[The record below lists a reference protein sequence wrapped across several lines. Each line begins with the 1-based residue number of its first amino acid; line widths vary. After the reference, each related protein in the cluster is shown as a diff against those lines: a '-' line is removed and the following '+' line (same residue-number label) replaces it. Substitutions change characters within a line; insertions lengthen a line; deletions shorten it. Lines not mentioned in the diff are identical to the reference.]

1 MKWHPSSI
9 GKIMTNARSKSEVL
23 SETAKSYIKS
33 IAKQDFYGYN
43 IELNNKYI
51 IKGIEQEQNSID
63 LVNAVRFTDYK
74 KNKVRLE
81 TELMTGECDILLDD
95 TIIDIKTSWSLETWP
110 ATVEDGDES
119 LYEWQGRAY
128 MYLYD
133 RPSFELIYCM
143 VSTDPQ
149 NDYGL
154 LNQWDNMSLH
164 RVDHIDAAKR
174 ITVIR
179 YERDIEL
186 ELAMLE
192 RLRHAS
198 EFYVQYINKLNNK

>member
-51 IKGIEQEQNSID
+51 IKGIEQEQDSID

-74 KNKVRLE
+74 KNKVRLD

-110 ATVEDGDES
+110 ATAEDGDES

-149 NDYGL
+149 NDFGL

>member
-1 MKWHPSSI
+1 
-9 GKIMTNARSKSEVL
+9 
-23 SETAKSYIKS
+23 
-33 IAKQDFYGYN
+33 
-43 IELNNKYI
+43 
-51 IKGIEQEQNSID
+51 
-63 LVNAVRFTDYK
+63 
-74 KNKVRLE
+74 
-81 TELMTGECDILLDD
+81 
-95 TIIDIKTSWSLETWP
+95 
-110 ATVEDGDES
+110 
-119 LYEWQGRAY
+119 

-149 NDYGL
+149 NDFGL

>member
-9 GKIMTNARSKSEVL
+9 GKIMTNPRNKSEVL

-51 IKGIEQEQNSID
+51 IKGIEQEQDSIKLLND
-63 LVNAVRFTDYK
+63 VRFTSYK

-81 TELMTGECDILLDD
+81 TESMTGECDILLDD
-95 TIIDIKTSWSLETWP
+95 LIIDIKTSWSLETFP
-110 ATVEDGDES
+110 ATSDDGDES

-143 VSTDPQ
+143 VSTDPT
-149 NDYGL
+149 NDLGL
-154 LNQWDNMSLH
+154 LTPWDNMSLH
-164 RVDHIDAAKR
+164 RVDHIDPAKR
-174 ITVIR
+174 ITVIK
-179 YERDIEL
+179 YERDMDL

-198 EFYVQYINKLNNK
+198 EFYVQYVNVLNNK

>member
-51 IKGIEQEQNSID
+51 IKGIEQEQDSID

-81 TELMTGECDILLDD
+81 TELMTGECDILPDD
-95 TIIDIKTSWSLETWP
+95 TIIEIKTSWSLETWP
-110 ATVEDGDES
+110 ATAEDGDES

-149 NDYGL
+149 NVFGL

-186 ELAMLE
+186 EIAMLE

>member
-51 IKGIEQEQNSID
+51 IKGIEQEQDSID

-81 TELMTGECDILLDD
+81 TELMTGECDILLDEA
-95 TIIDIKTSWSLETWP
+95 IIDIKTSWSLETWP
-110 ATVEDGDES
+110 ATAEDGDES
-119 LYEWQGRAY
+119 VYEWQGRAY

-143 VSTDPQ
+143 VSTDPK
-149 NDYGL
+149 NDFGL

>member
-51 IKGIEQEQNSID
+51 IKGIEQEQDSID

-95 TIIDIKTSWSLETWP
+95 SIIDIKTSWSLDTWP
-110 ATVEDGDES
+110 ATAEDGDES

-149 NDYGL
+149 NDFGL

-198 EFYVQYINKLNNK
+198 EFYVQYVNKLNNK

>member
-51 IKGIEQEQNSID
+51 IKGIEQEQDSID

-95 TIIDIKTSWSLETWP
+95 TIIDIKTSWSFETWP
-110 ATVEDGDES
+110 ATAEDGDES

-143 VSTDPQ
+143 VSTDPH

>member
-51 IKGIEQEQNSID
+51 IKGIEQEQDSID

-81 TELMTGECDILLDD
+81 TELMTGECDILLDEA
-95 TIIDIKTSWSLETWP
+95 IIDIKTSWSLETWP
-110 ATVEDGDES
+110 ATAEDGDES

-143 VSTDPQ
+143 VSTDPN
-149 NDYGL
+149 NDFGL

-186 ELAMLE
+186 ELSMLE

>member
-51 IKGIEQEQNSID
+51 IKGIEQEQDSID

-81 TELMTGECDILLDD
+81 TEVMTGECDILLDD
-95 TIIDIKTSWSLETWP
+95 AIIDIKTSWSLETWP
-110 ATVEDGDES
+110 ATAEDGDES

-133 RPSFELIYCM
+133 RLSFELIYCM

-149 NDYGL
+149 NKLGL

>member
-51 IKGIEQEQNSID
+51 IKGIEQEQDSID

-74 KNKVRLE
+74 KNKFRLE

-110 ATVEDGDES
+110 ATAEDGDES

-149 NDYGL
+149 NDFGL

>member
-51 IKGIEQEQNSID
+51 IKGIEQEQDSID
-63 LVNAVRFTDYK
+63 LVNAVRFTEYK

-110 ATVEDGDES
+110 ATAEDGDES

-133 RPSFELIYCM
+133 RPSFELIYCI

-149 NDYGL
+149 NELGL

>member
-51 IKGIEQEQNSID
+51 IKGIEQEQDSID

-74 KNKVRLE
+74 KNNVRLE

-95 TIIDIKTSWSLETWP
+95 AIIDIKTSWSLETWP
-110 ATVEDGDES
+110 ATAEDGDES

-149 NDYGL
+149 NELGL

>member
-1 MKWHPSSI
+1 
-9 GKIMTNARSKSEVL
+9 MTNARSKSEVL

-51 IKGIEQEQNSID
+51 IKGIEQEQDSID

-110 ATVEDGDES
+110 ATAEDGDES

-143 VSTDPQ
+143 VSTDPK
-149 NDYGL
+149 NDLGL

-192 RLRHAS
+192 RLTHAS

>member
-51 IKGIEQEQNSID
+51 IKGIEQEQDSID

-110 ATVEDGDES
+110 ATAEDGDES

-143 VSTDPQ
+143 VSTDTQ
-149 NDYGL
+149 NELGL

-186 ELAMLE
+186 ERAMLE

>member
-1 MKWHPSSI
+1 
-9 GKIMTNARSKSEVL
+9 MTNARSKSEVL

-51 IKGIEQEQNSID
+51 IKGIEQEQDSID

-110 ATVEDGDES
+110 ATAEDGDES

-143 VSTDPQ
+143 VSTDTQ
-149 NDYGL
+149 NELGL

-186 ELAMLE
+186 ERAMLE

>member
-33 IAKQDFYGYN
+33 IAKQYFYGYN

-51 IKGIEQEQNSID
+51 IKGIEQEQDSID

-81 TELMTGECDILLDD
+81 TELMTGECDILLDEA
-95 TIIDIKTSWSLETWP
+95 IIDIKTSWSLETWP
-110 ATVEDGDES
+110 ATAEDGDES

-149 NDYGL
+149 NDFGL

>member
-9 GKIMTNARSKSEVL
+9 GKIMSNDRSGKNMGQ
-23 SETAKSYIKS
+23 TAKSYIKS

-51 IKGIEQEQNSID
+51 IKGIEQEQDSIN

-81 TELMTGECDILLDD
+81 TELMTGECDILLDES
-95 TIIDIKTSWSLETWP
+95 IIDIKTSWSLETWP
-110 ATVEDGDES
+110 ATAEDGDES

-143 VSTDPQ
+143 VSTDPK
-149 NDYGL
+149 NDLGL

>member
-51 IKGIEQEQNSID
+51 IKGIEQEQDSID

-74 KNKVRLE
+74 KNKIRLE
-81 TELMTGECDILLDD
+81 TELMTGECDILLHD

-110 ATVEDGDES
+110 ATAEDGDES

-149 NDYGL
+149 NDFGL

-179 YERDIEL
+179 YEREIEL

>member
-51 IKGIEQEQNSID
+51 IKGIEQEQDSID

-81 TELMTGECDILLDD
+81 TELMTGECDILLDEA
-95 TIIDIKTSWSLETWP
+95 IIDIKTSWSLETWP
-110 ATVEDGDES
+110 ATAEDGDES

-128 MYLYD
+128 MYLSD

-143 VSTDPQ
+143 VSTDPN
-149 NDYGL
+149 NDFGL

>member
-51 IKGIEQEQNSID
+51 IKGIEQEQDSID

-95 TIIDIKTSWSLETWP
+95 TIIDIKSCILCSINTLYNTNGSILFGINCFNTLNTSVLC
-110 ATVEDGDES
+110 
-119 LYEWQGRAY
+119 
-128 MYLYD
+128 
-133 RPSFELIYCM
+133 I
-143 VSTDPQ
+143 
-149 NDYGL
+149 
-154 LNQWDNMSLH
+154 
-164 RVDHIDAAKR
+164 
-174 ITVIR
+174 
-179 YERDIEL
+179 
-186 ELAMLE
+186 
-192 RLRHAS
+192 
-198 EFYVQYINKLNNK
+198 IN

>member
-1 MKWHPSSI
+1 
-9 GKIMTNARSKSEVL
+9 MTNARSKSEVL

-51 IKGIEQEQNSID
+51 IKGIEQEQDSID

-81 TELMTGECDILLDD
+81 TELMTGECDILLDEA
-95 TIIDIKTSWSLETWP
+95 IIDIKTSWSLETWP
-110 ATVEDGDES
+110 ATAEDGDES

-143 VSTDPQ
+143 VSTDPN
-149 NDYGL
+149 NDFGL

-179 YERDIEL
+179 YERDIDL

-198 EFYVQYINKLNNK
+198 EFYVQYVNKLNNK

>member
-9 GKIMTNARSKSEVL
+9 GKIMTSARSKSEVL

-51 IKGIEQEQNSID
+51 IKGIEQEQDSID

-81 TELMTGECDILLDD
+81 TQLMTGECDILLDD

-110 ATVEDGDES
+110 ATAEDGDES

-143 VSTDPQ
+143 VSTDPK
-149 NDYGL
+149 NDFGL

>member
-1 MKWHPSSI
+1 
-9 GKIMTNARSKSEVL
+9 MTNSRNKSEVL

-51 IKGIEQEQNSID
+51 IKGIEQEQDSIN

-81 TELMTGECDILLDD
+81 TELMTGECDILLDES
-95 TIIDIKTSWSLETWP
+95 IIDIKTSWSLETWP
-110 ATVEDGDES
+110 ATAEDGDES

-143 VSTDPQ
+143 VSTDPK
-149 NDYGL
+149 NDLGL

>member
-51 IKGIEQEQNSID
+51 IKGIEQEQDSID

-110 ATVEDGDES
+110 ATAEDGDES
-119 LYEWQGRAY
+119 VYEWQGRAY

-143 VSTDPQ
+143 VSTDPK
-149 NDYGL
+149 NDFGL